1 MSRWLLLLFLATMA
15 VDWPRLPMNA
25 RLTDFLF
32 VAAAVTIL
40 INPAVA
46 PAALRR
52 GRLFTALDFAILG
65 YVAGSV
71 PAVIFSPEP
80 RTSALELVRQ
90 LYLVAI
96 YVVIALAVRQ
106 GLATTV
112 ATGIALSGAVLAGL
126 GVAAFIVK
134 TVFDAGTSAL
144 TPEMTLPYVGD
155 TVRIAALTATPAMLA
170 CVLAMAVPF
179 VALHPFVL
187 ASRLRTVATAATLG
201 LAAVLT
207 YSHSVAGVAVSTLMA
222 GWQPI
227 RSRLPLRTAALA
239 FTVLVVL
246 ALNFAAS
253 VSIRSIGASR
263 FRDDTVFQY
272 GVDGG
277 TTQIAGVDVEYQT
290 MSYLRIKQVAWD
302 AFRGDPITGVGLDR
316 FHRVTEIAYAQG
328 RLTAPYRAI
337 DPHSTFFGRLAEA
350 GAIGGIT
357 LIALWVVIGMTV
369 DRLLA
374 LHRTDGA
381 PTARTVRYGVSDWIV
396 IAAAA
401 GIIGTLV
408 NSLNADVM
416 NFRFLWVALGLV
428 RGLATTAR

>member
-1 MSRWLLLLFLATMA
+1 MGRWLLLLFLATMA
-15 VDWPRLPMNA
+15 VDWPRLPLNA
-25 RLTDFLF
+25 RLTDVVFM
-32 VAAAVTIL
+32 AAAI
-40 INPAVA
+40 AVLA
-46 PAALRR
+46 SQKSWSRWTFRP
-52 GRLFTALDFAILG
+52 LDLAILG
-65 YVAGSV
+65 YLAGSV
-71 PAVIFSPEP
+71 PAVIFSPEL
-80 RTSALELVRQ
+80 RTSAIEFARQ
-90 LYLVAI
+90 VYLVVI
-96 YVVIALAVRQ
+96 YLVIALAVRQ
-106 GLATTV
+106 GLAATV
-112 ATGIALSGAVLAGL
+112 ATGIAVSGAALAAL
-126 GVAAFIVK
+126 GVAAFVVK
-134 TVFDAGTSAL
+134 TVFGIGTAAL
-144 TPEMTLPYVGD
+144 TPEMTLPYVGE

-179 VALHPFVL
+179 VALHPFVM
-187 ASRLRTVATAATLG
+187 ASRLRTVAAAAMLG

-207 YSHSVAGVAVSTLMA
+207 YSHSIAGVAVSTLLA
-222 GWQPI
+222 GWQSI

-277 TTQIAGVDVEYQT
+277 TTRIAGIDVEYQT

-302 AFRGDPITGVGLDR
+302 AFRGDPIAGVGLDR

-328 RLTAPYRAI
+328 RLTAAYRAI

-350 GAIGGIT
+350 GVIGGIT
-357 LIALWVVIGMTV
+357 LVALWIAIGVTV

-374 LHRTDGA
+374 LHRG
-381 PTARTVRYGVSDWIV
+381 DWIV
-396 IAAAA
+396 IAVAA

-408 NSLNADVM
+408 NSINADVM

-428 RGLATTAR
+428 RGLESPHGNTEAPKHGHL